1 MAEFDL
7 GKAVQLTYSGLGAA
21 FAVLVVLI
29 AITAIVAQIERFRI
43 KSGVP
48 SLATEPAPQLERT
61 AQPPEAVVKE
71 TSGDDEEGSRAAT
84 VTGDWKGFGKLEAFL
99 SRRVGRRGS

>member
-1 MAEFDL
+1 M

-43 KSGVP
+43 RSGVA
-48 SLATEPAPQLERT
+48 SLVTEPAPQLEQS
-61 AQPPEAVVKE
+61 AHPQEEVVNE
-71 TSGDDEEGSRAAT
+71 TSGDDEVGSRAAT